1 MNSALFPH
9 RYRYFGWPLLVIGVI
24 SGTIWMVSDY
34 SFDFL
39 DIQVI
44 SLFGGNSTI
53 LVSGEEKP
61 ESFVNIMSDN
71 FTNELTALFTLVG
84 AFLVAFSKEK
94 VEDEFFQQ
102 LRFESIIW
110 ALKCQAIILFLG
122 ILLLYNFEFLFF
134 MMIAL
139 MSFFIIY
146 IGRYHYQLYR
156 YRKVSNAE

>member
-1 MNSALFPH
+1 MNSTLFPY
-9 RYRYFGWPLLVIGVI
+9 RYRYFGWPLLIIGVI
-24 SGTIWMVSDY
+24 SGSTWIFNEY

-44 SLFGGNSTI
+44 SLFGESDMIIG
-53 LVSGEEKP
+53 GAEKKKGV
-61 ESFVNIMSDN
+61 FHIVSDN
-71 FTNELTALFTLVG
+71 FTNEITALFTLFG

-122 ILLLYNFEFLFF
+122 IVFLYSTDFLMF
-134 MMIAL
+134 MMFAL
-139 MSFFIIY
+139 MSFFVFY
-146 IGRYHYQLYR
+146 IGRYHFQLYK
-156 YRKVSNAE
+156 YRKASNAE